1 LRFLDIRRRIAGL
14 LEARMTFSWLSI
26 LACIFLLG
34 FLFFHR
40 TPAGEPTTLSRL
52 ALLHGIRPLWGES
65 EASVRQRTT
74 GAGRWPYS
82 KPEPKFVWW
91 ARAWH
96 RAIGVR
102 RD

>member
-1 LRFLDIRRRIAGL
+1 
-14 LEARMTFSWLSI
+14 MTISWLSI

-40 TPAGEPTTLSRL
+40 TSPGKSTTLSRL

-65 EASVRQRTT
+65 EESVRRRTN

-82 KPEPKFVWW
+82 KPRPQFMWW